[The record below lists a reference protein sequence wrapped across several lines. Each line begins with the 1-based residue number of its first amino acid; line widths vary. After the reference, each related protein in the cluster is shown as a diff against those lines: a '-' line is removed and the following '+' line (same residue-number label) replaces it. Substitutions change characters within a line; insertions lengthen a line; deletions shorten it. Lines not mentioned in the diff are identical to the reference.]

1 MNDITKG
8 LGSPDVTEALRRVV
22 FKETTVAAEASVLD
36 TPELRSLAWEMALNV
51 CEADG
56 VTSPAE
62 REFLNSLAVSL
73 DRDADVVIRDIEV
86 ADAMTVRATDPSVV
100 APLPPTPH
108 SGFAVPAADSRTR
121 AVDESVLRYAILTS
135 AIELLPQGLASLAII
150 PLQTKMVHGIGTA
163 FGHSLSAASI
173 KELAAAAGLG
183 MTGQVVERYARGFLR
198 SVGRSVFGRLGGAA
212 ASWSTGPA
220 MTFATTYAMGM
231 VAKQY
236 YAGGRTLSAVDL
248 KAIFGQQVEAAKG
261 MYQKFEPQVQET
273 ASRTN
278 PMQLLRSLRG

>member
-1 MNDITKG
+1 MNDVTRG
-8 LGSPDVTEALRRVV
+8 LGNPDVTESLRRVV
-22 FKETTVAAEASVLD
+22 FKETTPATEASVLE
-36 TPELRSLAWEMALNV
+36 TPELRTLAWEMALSI
-51 CEADG
+51 CESDG

-62 REFLNSLAVSL
+62 REFLNALAVSL
-73 DRDADVVIRDIEV
+73 HRDAAVATRDIQIV
-86 ADAMTVRATDPSVV
+86 DAMTVNATDPSVA
-100 APLPPTPH
+100 APLPPPPR
-108 SGFAVPAADSRTR
+108 SGSEVLAADPRTH
-121 AVDESVLRYAILTS
+121 AVDESVLRYAILTA

-150 PLQTKMVHGIGTA
+150 PLQTKMVHGIGAA
-163 FGHSLSAASI
+163 FGVALSAASI

-261 MYQKFEPQVQET
+261 MYQRFEPQVQET

-278 PMQLLRSLRG
+278 PMQLLQSLRG